1 MMRKYFLA
9 VVCCCS
15 AWAAAQTAKPAIP
28 RDEQLEAKV
37 EKTLAKMTLDEKI
50 GQMLELNLDIM
61 GTYDASGKWKL
72 NETMLDT
79 CISKY
84 KVGSL
89 LNAPGTRAATV
100 EQWQEWIRLI
110 QKKSMKHI
118 GIPDVFGLDHNHG
131 VTYTQ
136 GGTLF
141 PQPINI
147 AASFNTELA
156 RTGAQVTACLLYT
169 SPSPRD

>member
-61 GTYDASGKWKL
+61 GTYDASGKCLTPVSL
-72 NETMLDT
+72 NTKWDRCSMHREHA
-79 CISKY
+79 
-84 KVGSL
+84 L
-89 LNAPGTRAATV
+89 LP
-100 EQWQEWIRLI
+100 
-110 QKKSMKHI
+110 
-118 GIPDVFGLDHNHG
+118 
-131 VTYTQ
+131 
-136 GGTLF
+136 
-141 PQPINI
+141 
-147 AASFNTELA
+147 
-156 RTGAQVTACLLYT
+156 
-169 SPSPRD
+169 

>member
-15 AWAAAQTAKPAIP
+15 AWAAAQTVKPAIP

-110 QKKSMKHI
+110 QNQS
-118 GIPDVFGLDHNHG
+118 LR
-131 VTYTQ
+131 Q
-136 GGTLF
+136 
-141 PQPINI
+141 
-147 AASFNTELA
+147 A
-156 RTGAQVTACLLYT
+156 RQRVV
-169 SPSPRD
+169 